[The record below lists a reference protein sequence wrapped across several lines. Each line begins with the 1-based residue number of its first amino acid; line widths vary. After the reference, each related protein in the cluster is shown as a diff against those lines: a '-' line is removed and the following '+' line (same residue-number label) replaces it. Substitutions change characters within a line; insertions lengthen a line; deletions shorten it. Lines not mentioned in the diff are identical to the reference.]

1 MDEFSGLAFSIRSQ
15 PNAANLV
22 VLEGKLLT
30 KQLVYL
36 SNQFLLAT
44 TYVAHR
50 GVLECNPCGHQS
62 TARHTLF
69 PLSIRVMYLEF
80 N

>member
-22 VLEGKLLT
+22 VVEGKLLT

-36 SNQFLLAT
+36 NF
-44 TYVAHR
+44 
-50 GVLECNPCGHQS
+50 C
-62 TARHTLF
+62 
-69 PLSIRVMYLEF
+69 
-80 N
+80 